1 MLLTIAKRLIV
12 FVQTAKAV
20 LYDCP
25 GVGLMKR
32 LHVERQCPKAG
43 NDGVLKCL
51 SVTVVGVEVQH
62 G

>member
-1 MLLTIAKRLIV
+1 
-12 FVQTAKAV
+12 
-20 LYDCP
+20 
-25 GVGLMKR
+25 MKR
-32 LHVERQCPKAG
+32 LHVERQCSKAG